1 MIPIESRIDNGT
13 GATDHASLVPGL
25 SSSAAPLAFGTL
37 LGKPAVAPNCC
48 RNNTGLNSCL
58 CRFASLSLVLLA
70 GGFWQARGEDWPQWG
85 GHEARNMVSA
95 EKGLPDSFTAGK
107 RKRTTGVDLTTT
119 QNVKWAARLGSENY
133 STPAV
138 AGGKVY
144 VGTND
149 DDIGDPKYQSTEGG
163 VLKCFDEATG
173 RPLWKLV
180 VPRTDR
186 RNNKKWLFD
195 NMALGICSS
204 PAVDGDRV
212 YVVTNR
218 CELVCLDANGMADG
232 NQGVQDEGTCSVG
245 FGAPPVKPGPTD
257 ADILWRF
264 DMVSQLPSQPHDAAN
279 SAPLVLGDL
288 VYVCTSNGVEKG
300 GITVPYPEAP
310 SVIALDKRTGR
321 LVAADAEKI
330 GTRLF
335 HGQWSSPSAGTVNGR
350 ELVFFGAGDG
360 VCYAFEHVAGPLPPE
375 RARLKKAWSYDCLPP
390 EFRVKDGKPIDYWAG
405 DVRERKGNK
414 GDGTYAGPC
423 EIIATPVFYRNRVYI
438 AIGQDPRHGRGR
450 GILHCIDATQTGDV
464 TRSGRIWSYD
474 KLDRSMSTVSIADG
488 LVYIVDYPGTIHCLD
503 AETGHCYWT
512 HATKADVW
520 GSTLVADGKLYIGT
534 QKSFVTLAAGKE
546 KKVLSEVRLGSPIWA
561 SPIAANGVLYVTS
574 QKYLWAVAGKNE
586 PQRTPRNAEGKKQ

>member
-1 MIPIESRIDNGT
+1 MTP
-13 GATDHASLVPGL
+13 
-25 SSSAAPLAFGTL
+25 
-37 LGKPAVAPNCC
+37 
-48 RNNTGLNSCL
+48 
-58 CRFASLSLVLLA
+58 SLSRRFVNLGLVLLA
-70 GGFWQARGEDWPQWG
+70 GHFCQARGEDWPQWG
-85 GHEARNMVSA
+85 GHEARNMVST

-107 RKRTTGVDLTTT
+107 RKRTTGVDLETT

-173 RPLWKLV
+173 KPLWKLV
-180 VPRTDR
+180 IPRTDR

-195 NMALGICSS
+195 NMALGVCSS
-204 PAVDGDRV
+204 PAVDGDRA

-218 CELVCLDANGMADG
+218 CEVVCLDTNGMANG
-232 NQGVQDEGTCSVG
+232 NQGLQDEGTYSVG
-245 FGAPPVKPGPTD
+245 FGAPPVTPGPTD

-279 SAPLVLGDL
+279 SAILVLGDL

-321 LVAADAEKI
+321 LVAGDAEKI

-360 VCYAFEHVAGPLPPE
+360 ICYAFEHVTAPLPQQ
-375 RARLKKAWSYDCLPP
+375 RVSLKKVWSYDCLPT
-390 EFRVKDGKPIDYWAG
+390 EFRLKDGKPIDYWSG
-405 DVRERKGNK
+405 DVRERKGNR
-414 GDGTYAGPC
+414 GDGAYAGPC
-423 EIIATPVFYRNRVYI
+423 EIIATPVFYHNRVYV

-450 GILHCIDATQTGDV
+450 GMLHCIDATQTGDV
-464 TRSGRIWSYD
+464 NPLRQDMVLRQDRPEHVDRRHRRRAPLYCRLPGQDPLSGRR
-474 KLDRSMSTVSIADG
+474 DRPMLLGSRDEGRDLGLHTGGRRQALHRHSEEFRHPCGRQGEEGSRRGAARLADLGQPDRRQRRSVRHFAEVSLG
-488 LVYIVDYPGTIHCLD
+488 SR
-503 AETGHCYWT
+503 E
-512 HATKADVW
+512 KAVERSNRR
-520 GSTLVADGKLYIGT
+520 GRGGT
-534 QKSFVTLAAGKE
+534 QRAGRLIVR
-546 KKVLSEVRLGSPIWA
+546 VL
-561 SPIAANGVLYVTS
+561 
-574 QKYLWAVAGKNE
+574 
-586 PQRTPRNAEGKKQ
+586 PQRPQRSITYGQAIPYVAAQVL